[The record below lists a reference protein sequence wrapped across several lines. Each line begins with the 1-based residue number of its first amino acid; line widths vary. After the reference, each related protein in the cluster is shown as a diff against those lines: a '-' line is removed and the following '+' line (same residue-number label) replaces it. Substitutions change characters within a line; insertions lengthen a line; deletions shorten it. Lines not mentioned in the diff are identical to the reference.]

1 MKKTIGVLLLTL
13 FYTVSVAQELNM
25 RVQVLAPT
33 VNNANKRSLDV
44 LQNTIR
50 DFMNNNKWT
59 AETYL
64 TQERIDCNLVINIT
78 AWDGNASYTA
88 EAQIQSSR
96 PVYGSSYSATLLN
109 MADKDFNFSF
119 NEGQSLDFSD
129 QSYINNLSSLL
140 GFYAYTII
148 GLDKDSFNKYG
159 GTPFYQKAMNLSNL
173 AQTSGG
179 KGWRPVDGLRNR
191 YWLNENLMNNSFK
204 ALRNFIYEYH
214 INGLDKLQANLN
226 NGTKGVFSSLL
237 DLKQFNK
244 QKTGSIFP
252 NIFFSAKADEITN
265 VLSLAD
271 PQDRN
276 KAYQLLVDIDG
287 PNTSKY
293 ESLKKN

>member
-129 QSYINNLSSLL
+129 QSYIL
-140 GFYAYTII
+140 
-148 GLDKDSFNKYG
+148 
-159 GTPFYQKAMNLSNL
+159 
-173 AQTSGG
+173 
-179 KGWRPVDGLRNR
+179 
-191 YWLNENLMNNSFK
+191 
-204 ALRNFIYEYH
+204 
-214 INGLDKLQANLN
+214 
-226 NGTKGVFSSLL
+226 
-237 DLKQFNK
+237 
-244 QKTGSIFP
+244 TGSI
-252 NIFFSAKADEITN
+252 NYKLI
-265 VLSLAD
+265 
-271 PQDRN
+271 
-276 KAYQLLVDIDG
+276 
-287 PNTSKY
+287 
-293 ESLKKN
+293 

>member
-1 MKKTIGVLLLTL
+1 MKKTIGLLFLTL
-13 FYTVSVAQELNM
+13 IYTVSVAQELNM

-59 AETYL
+59 TETYL
-64 TQERIDCNLVINIT
+64 AQERIDCNLVINIT

-96 PVYGSSYSATLLN
+96 PVYGSSYASTLLN
-109 MADKDFNFSF
+109 MSDKDFNFSF
-119 NEGQSLDFSD
+119 SEGQSLDFSD
-129 QSYINNLSSLL
+129 QSYISNLSSLL

-159 GTPFYQKAMNLSNL
+159 GTLYYQKAMNLSNL

-214 INGLDKLQANLN
+214 INGLDQLQANLN
-226 NGTKGVFSSLL
+226 NGAKGVLSSLL

-252 NIFFSAKADEITN
+252 NIYFSAKADEITN
-265 VLSLAD
+265 ILSLAD
-271 PQDRN
+271 PQDRS
-276 KAYQLLVDIDG
+276 KAYQLLVEIDA